1 MHSAAPVTMPVGGSG
16 AGPAV
21 SAPAR
26 TRHARISSW
35 AAFRTFWPLVS
46 VNRLAVLVSA
56 VLLVV
61 SAGCDAGAIGIVGV
75 LTDDVLTPGDLAAFW
90 GPAALWLGLAV
101 AGAVASSAG
110 GYLAG
115 WTSEHFLLG
124 LRDRV
129 FQHLQRVPPDAL
141 DRFGTGDLVSR
152 LTGDIETVES
162 LVASAPVELI
172 TSAIGAVVFATAAF
186 WTSWQLALI
195 TLAAA
200 PLIWFGARAFGAL
213 MRSATRA
220 ERDSNGRL
228 ASLLEESLANMA
240 LVQAYGRQEAEHSKV
255 HREGR
260 SWMRAGLRQ
269 IRLSSVYGPMG
280 ELLETLS
287 VLAVIGAGAWQIS
300 QHHLSVGGL
309 LSFAAFLGYLHPR
322 LQELGELVVSASSA
336 TAACERLI
344 EVLRTGPLP
353 ATTPHEDVPPLA
365 EPVSG
370 AVTFQD
376 VSFSYAGSGHPV
388 LEGVHLD
395 IAPGLLVAVTGP
407 SGAGKSTLGKLLLRF
422 HEPSR
427 GRILLDGRDIAEL
440 PVEEVRHHITLL
452 PQDSMLFDGT
462 VRDNITFGHPDAT
475 EAEVLAAAAAADAHD
490 FVTSLPE
497 GYDTPVGKRG
507 NNLSGG
513 QRRRIALARAVLR
526 TAPVLILDEPTA
538 GLDDASAARIMAP
551 LRRLTAG
558 RTTFLITHDL
568 RLTTQADLVLHLTD
582 GTAVITTPDQ
592 SPTAGVQP
600 EHEAA

>member
-1 MHSAAPVTMPVGGSG
+1 MS
-16 AGPAV
+16 
-21 SAPAR
+21 SAPSR
-26 TRHARISSW
+26 MRHARISPL

-46 VNRLAVLVSA
+46 VNRAAVLVSA

-61 SAGCDAGAIGIVGV
+61 AAGCDAGAIGIVGV

-90 GPAALWLGLAV
+90 GPATLWLGLAV
-101 AGAVASSAG
+101 AGAVASAAG

-129 FQHLQRVPPDAL
+129 FQHLQAVPPDAL
-141 DRFGTGDLVSR
+141 DRFGTGDLVAR

-172 TSAIGAVVFATAAF
+172 TSAAGALVFAVAAF

-195 TLAAA
+195 TLSAA
-200 PLIWFGARAFGAL
+200 PLIWFGARWFGTL

-228 ASLLEESLANMA
+228 ATLLEESLANMP
-240 LVQAYGRQEAEHSKV
+240 LVQAYGRQQAERGKV

-260 SWMRAGLRQ
+260 NWMRAGLRQ
-269 IRLSSVYGPMG
+269 ILLSSVYGPMG
-280 ELLETLS
+280 ELVETVS

-300 QHHLSVGGL
+300 EHHLSVGGL
-309 LSFAAFLGYLHPR
+309 LAFAAFLGYLHPK
-322 LQELGELVVSASSA
+322 LQELGEIVVSASSA

-344 EVLRTGPLP
+344 EVLRTGTVRDDPP
-353 ATTPHEDVPPLA
+353 RPEAPPLA
-365 EPVSG
+365 EPVRG
-370 AVTFQD
+370 AVTFED
-376 VSFSYAGSGHPV
+376 VGFSYPGSGRPV
-388 LEGVHLD
+388 LNGVRLD

-407 SGAGKSTLGKLLLRF
+407 SGTGKSTLGKLLLRF

-427 GRILLDGRDIAEL
+427 GRILLDGRDIAGL
-440 PVEEVRHHITLL
+440 PVDEVRRQITLL

-462 VRDNITFGHPDAT
+462 VRENILYGRPDAT
-475 EAEVLAAAAAADAHD
+475 EADMIAAAVAADAHG
-490 FVTSLPE
+490 FVSTLPE
-497 GYDTPVGKRG
+497 GYDSPAGKRG

-513 QRRRIALARAVLR
+513 QRRRIALARAMLR

-538 GLDDASAARIMAP
+538 GLDDDSTARIMAP

-568 RLTTQADLVLHLTD
+568 RLTAQADLVLHLTD
-582 GTAVITTPDQ
+582 GTVAMTTPGLSART
-592 SPTAGVQP
+592 SPEP
-600 EHEAA
+600 EPEAA